1 MKIRSITIG
10 LDPGFP
16 LKTARITH
24 GGRFAQEVKTICEA
38 EGLAVQTLR
47 LATPPFPQYL
57 AGCSPAAVLRFAQE
71 LEACCLANGLD
82 YCALGP
88 VDPGLPEE
96 QKFVDLLP
104 DLIAGTEAVF
114 VSARLGNGDQVPT
127 RPVTQAIAGIMRK
140 IADVTPDGFGN
151 LRFAAG
157 IHIRAQTPFFPA
169 AFHAGPPAVSLA
181 LEAADVVASVAQ
193 PDLSPAGLVA
203 RIQQEFERQLRP
215 LEQRLERLEPQPFRF
230 AGFDLSPAPGPE
242 SSIAWAIERISAAP
256 FGSPGTLAA
265 AALVTAALKATA
277 LEQCGYCGL
286 MLPVLEDAGLAERNN
301 QGKISLPQ
309 LLTYSAVCGTGLDT
323 IPLAGNVSQQ
333 HLMGLL
339 SDVGAL
345 GWKLQKPLSVRVLP
359 IPGRQVGEMT
369 TFDFPYFVNTQIM
382 DVS

>member
-71 LEACCLANGLD
+71 LEAGCLANGLD

-88 VDPGLPEE
+88 VDPSMPEE
-96 QKFVDLLP
+96 RQFVDLLP
-104 DLIAGTEAVF
+104 ELIAGTEAVF

-157 IHIRAQTPFFPA
+157 IHIRAHTPFFPV
-169 AFHAGPPAVSLA
+169 AFHTGPPAVSLA

-193 PDLSPAGLVA
+193 PDLSPAGLIA
-203 RIQQEFERQLRP
+203 RIQQAFERQLRP
-215 LEQRLERLEPQPFRF
+215 LEQRLKRFGQQHFRF

-242 SSIAWAIERISAAP
+242 SSIARAIERISAVP
-256 FGSPGTLAA
+256 FGSSGTLAA
-265 AALVTAALKATA
+265 AAVVTAALKETA
-277 LEQCGYCGL
+277 LDHCGYCGL

-309 LLTYSAVCGTGLDT
+309 LLTCSAVCGTGLDT
-323 IPLAGNVSQQ
+323 IPLAGNISQQ
-333 HLMGLL
+333 QLMGLL

-345 GWKLQKPLSVRVLP
+345 GWKLQKPLSVRLLP
-359 IPGRQVGEMT
+359 VPGKQVGEMT

-382 DVS
+382 AVD